1 MEIKFEKINYYL
13 KKENKI
19 LDNINL
25 KVESNTVVS
34 LIGKNGSG
42 KTTILEILSG
52 LKKPNSGKIV
62 IGDIVINK
70 KEQYDKNK
78 LYNKIFFR
86 SINNSEFSKKTV
98 KEEIKYFLNLRNIK
112 ITKEDM
118 YKYLKLLG
126 LEEDFLKQN
135 IKALSDGKKAL
146 LNILITLLVPNDILL
161 YDEPTIYL
169 DNKNKN
175 RIIKLMKNLSKNY
188 NKTILIISRDI
199 EFVHKVSNQVVVLDK
214 GKIIKTGDKYEI
226 FTDTKLLTEYDITM
240 PNVIKFSNIV
250 LKEKNIKMGYRD
262 EINDL
267 LKDIYR
273 YVK

>member
-19 LDNINL
+19 LDNINI
-25 KVESNTVVS
+25 KIEKNSVVGI
-34 LIGKNGSG
+34 IGKNGSG
-42 KTTILEILSG
+42 KTTLLEILSG
-52 LKKPNSGKIV
+52 IIKPNSGKIV

-86 SINNSEFSKKTV
+86 TINNNNFSKKTV
-98 KEEIKYFLNLRNIK
+98 REELKHILNTRNLTLK
-112 ITKEDM
+112 KEDLLN
-118 YKYLKLLG
+118 YLNLLG
-126 LEEDFLKQN
+126 LSEEFLKN
-135 IKALSDGKKAL
+135 DIKVLSDGNKSL
-146 LNILITLLVPNDILL
+146 LNILITLIVPNDILL

-169 DNKNKN
+169 DYKNKK
-175 RIIKLMKNLSKNY
+175 RFIRLMKNLANNY
-188 NKTILIISRDI
+188 NKTIIVASRDTELI
-199 EFVHKVSNQVVVLDK
+199 HKLCNQVIVLDK
-214 GKIIKTGDKYEI
+214 GKVIKTGTKYEV
-226 FTDTKLLTEYDITM
+226 FTDTKTLTEYEIPM

>member
-25 KVESNTVVS
+25 KIEKNKVVG

-42 KTTILEILSG
+42 KTTILEVLSG
-52 LKKPNSGKIV
+52 LIKPNSGKIV
-62 IGDIVINK
+62 IGDITINK

-86 SINNSEFSKKTV
+86 SINDAEFTKKTV
-98 KEEIKYFLNLRNIK
+98 REELKNILSLRNVKITKDELFKFLNLLGLDE
-112 ITKEDM
+112 TF
-118 YKYLKLLG
+118 LKL
-126 LEEDFLKQN
+126 E
-135 IKALSDGKKAL
+135 IKKLSDGEKAL
-146 LNILITLLVPNDILL
+146 LNILITVLMPNDILL
-161 YDEPTIYL
+161 YDEPTKYL
-169 DNKNKN
+169 SYKNKN
-175 RIIKLMKNLSKNY
+175 RIIRLFKNLTKNY
-188 NKTILIISRDI
+188 NKTIIVVSRDI
-199 EFVHKVSNQVVVLDK
+199 ETIHKLCDQVVVVDN
-214 GKIIKTGDKYEI
+214 GKIIKTGTKYDI
-226 FTDTKLLTEYDITM
+226 FTDTKLLTEYDIPM

-250 LKEKNIKMGYRD
+250 LKEKNVKMGYRD

-267 LKDIYR
+267 IKDIYR